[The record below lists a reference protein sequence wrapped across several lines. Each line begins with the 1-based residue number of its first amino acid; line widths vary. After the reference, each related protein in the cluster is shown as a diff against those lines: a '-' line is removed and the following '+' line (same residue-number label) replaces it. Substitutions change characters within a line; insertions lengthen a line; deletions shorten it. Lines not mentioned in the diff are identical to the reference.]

1 MPRLAGL
8 LHRGRVAGLQYDAAM
23 SALPRPSPEALAHS
37 QALSRHIARAIE
49 AAGGWLDFARYMEL
63 ALYAPGLG
71 YYSAGAQKF
80 GAAGD
85 FVTAPELSPLFG
97 RSLARQAAEVL
108 GQTGGEV
115 LELGAGSGRLALDLL
130 RGLAELDALP
140 ARYAILEL
148 SAELRER
155 QRALFAREAPDLLPR
170 LHWLDALPERF
181 AGLVLANEVLDAL
194 PVHLVQHRAGAWFE
208 RGVSLTPHSSA
219 EGSGHID
226 FIWQER
232 PLTEGPLFDA
242 ASQLAI
248 EGDYLTEINLAAP
261 ALIRSLA
268 ARLERGVLLFLDYG
282 FPRAEYY
289 HPQRSQGTLMCH
301 YRHHAHADPFHLPG
315 LTDITAHVDFTAV
328 AEAGFDAGLS
338 LMGYTSQAN
347 FLINC
352 GITDLLQGQ
361 SATDPAYIRQ
371 AAALQKLMSPAEM
384 GELFKVIALGR
395 GLDAPLLGFARGD
408 RRHAL

>member
-1 MPRLAGL
+1 MSRLPVPGP
-8 LHRGRVAGLQYDAAM
+8 D
-23 SALPRPSPEALAHS
+23 ALALS
-37 QALSRHIARAIE
+37 QALSRHIAGAIE

-85 FVTAPELSPLFG
+85 FVTAPELTPLFG
-97 RSLARQAAEVL
+97 RTLARQAAEVL
-108 GQTGGEV
+108 AQTGGEV

-140 ARYAILEL
+140 PRYAILEL
-148 SAELRER
+148 SADLRER

-181 AGLVLANEVLDAL
+181 SGVVLGNEVLDAL
-194 PVHLVQHRAGAWFE
+194 PVHLVHYRNG
-208 RGVSLTPHSSA
+208 
-219 EGSGHID
+219 
-226 FIWQER
+226 IWQER
-232 PLTEGPLFDA
+232 GVIQAGEAFAWQDRPLVDGALFE
-242 ASQLAI
+242 LADKLPV
-248 EGDYLTEINLAAP
+248 EGDYLTEISLAAP

-268 ARLERGVLLFLDYG
+268 AMLERGVLLFLDYG

-301 YRHHAHADPFHLPG
+301 YRHQAHADPFVLPG

-328 AEAGFDAGLS
+328 AESGFDAGLK
-338 LMGYTSQAN
+338 LLGYASQAG

-361 SATDPAYIRQ
+361 STTDPGYIRQ

-395 GLDAPLLGFARGD
+395 GLTQPLMGFVRGD
-408 RRHAL
+408 RSHAL